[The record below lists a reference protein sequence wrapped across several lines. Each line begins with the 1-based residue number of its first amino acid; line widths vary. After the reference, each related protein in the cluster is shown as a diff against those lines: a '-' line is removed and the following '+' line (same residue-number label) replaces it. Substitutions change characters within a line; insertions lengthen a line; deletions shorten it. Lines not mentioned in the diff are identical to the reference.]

1 MRSRRVLGQVGE
13 SDLQEIVD
21 LLKSVCEVEIAVVG
35 VQDEAAFHYL
45 VAAGVEPV
53 SHPVDISLCQHA
65 MSTTGAFVIN
75 DTTAD
80 DRTRDN
86 PFVDGRLAALRFYAS
101 APVYAPDGTLVGR
114 LCVYDTRARELSPVQ
129 EQALLTLGDSV
140 SRILRLRL
148 DRLDEADALPL
159 RRDLE
164 MAARVSHDL
173 RMPLTALNAC
183 LELLDEATEDSED
196 PTVELLITNARRSV
210 DRMSGLV
217 DGGISATA
225 FMTARSTRRA
235 PAAASLRRP

>member
-1 MRSRRVLGQVGE
+1 MNAAAATGTAVRPASARTSMRSRRVLGQVGE

-45 VAAGVEPV
+45 VAAGIEPV

-86 PFVDGRLAALRFYAS
+86 PFVDGRLAALALLRLRAGSTHPTAPWWAGRAS
-101 APVYAPDGTLVGR
+101 TTPAPG
-114 LCVYDTRARELSPVQ
+114 LSPVQ
-129 EQALLTLGDSV
+129 EQAPLTLGDSV

-148 DRLDEADALPL
+148 DRLDEAGRPAAPARPRDGRPGEPRPADAAHGPQRLS
-159 RRDLE
+159 R
-164 MAARVSHDL
+164 AARRGHRGL
-173 RMPLTALNAC
+173 RGPH
-183 LELLDEATEDSED
+183 
-196 PTVELLITNARRSV
+196 
-210 DRMSGLV
+210 
-217 DGGISATA
+217 
-225 FMTARSTRRA
+225 RRA
-235 PAAASLRRP
+235 CRSPTRAGRWTGCRAWSTG